1 VSLKIWIINFF
12 LVLGVI
18 FLGLKAYGVWSEGKK
33 SPLGISAMKAAL
45 PQTEKKT
52 AKKGMPPESEYKI
65 IVDNSLF
72 WSDRSAQRPKNQQ
85 MKKAQSMNVK
95 SADKRLLNKLKAAH
109 KLTQLYGVVIV
120 GDHKEALITEISGN
134 TRKKINDRGIKR
146 VKVGDT
152 VGMFKVKEIKDTNVL
167 LTGGGREWPIA
178 LFDKN
183 KPKKRASKK
192 KDGGPIV
199 IVGGS
204 KTGSIVKEAKVVE
217 KRRTPKPA
225 VSRKKALPK
234 AQNKRRTIPVPTNR
248 SKTKK
253 R

>member
-12 LVLGVI
+12 LVSGVI
-18 FLGLKAYGVWSEGKK
+18 FFGFKAYGIWSEGKK
-33 SPLGISAMKAAL
+33 SPLEIGAMKEAL
-45 PQTEKKT
+45 PQAEKKT

-65 IVDNSLF
+65 IVDKSLF
-72 WSDRSAQRPKNQQ
+72 WSDRSAQRPRKPEQ
-85 MKKAQSMNVK
+85 KKVQPKVVTT
-95 SADKRLLNKLKAAH
+95 ADKRLLNRLKAAH
-109 KLTQLYGVVIV
+109 RLTQLYGVVIV
-120 GDHKEALITEISGN
+120 GDHREALISGIFGN

-178 LFDKN
+178 LFDKD
-183 KPKKRASKK
+183 KPKKRAPIKK
-192 KDGGPIV
+192 ETGPIV

-204 KTGSIVKEAKVVE
+204 KMKSVLTDAKAVG
-217 KRRTPKPA
+217 KRPAPKPA
-225 VSRKKALPK
+225 VSKKKTLPK
-234 AQNKRRTIPVPTNR
+234 AQNKKRKIPVPTDR